1 VRGTRLA
8 VQFGGA
14 AGTLASLGAD
24 GARVRALLA
33 EELGLADPPLPWHTE
48 RLRVID
54 VGTVAARACAALSK
68 IARDVTLL
76 GQTEVGEVAGNQ
88 VAAVAI
94 LGCARQAPG
103 LLATLLACAE
113 QEHQRA
119 AGAWH
124 AEWQPYGHLLELA
137 ASAAAWARDLVV
149 HLDVDTAR
157 MAANLAEAGGQPFAE
172 RVTALLRGSLGAP
185 QAHDLVTTAAAKSA
199 SSGVPF
205 RDVLLTTPEIEDTL
219 TRAGISQARVEAAL
233 DPAGYLGSCEA
244 FITAALD
251 AHAGQGT

>member
-1 VRGTRLA
+1 VT
-8 VQFGGA
+8 
-14 AGTLASLGAD
+14 
-24 GARVRALLA
+24 
-33 EELGLADPPLPWHTE
+33 
-48 RLRVID
+48 
-54 VGTVAARACAALSK
+54 ARACAALSK

-76 GQTEVGEVAGNQ
+76 AQTEVGEVKGNP

-103 LLATLLACAE
+103 LLATLVACAE

-137 ASAAAWARDLVV
+137 GSAALWARDLLV
-149 HLDVDTAR
+149 HLDVDKAR
-157 MAANLAEAGGQPFAE
+157 MAANLAGAGGLPLAE
-172 RVTALLRGSLGAP
+172 RVTELLSGPLGAP
-185 QAHDLVTTAAAKSA
+185 QAYDLVAAAAARSA

-205 RDVLLTTPEIEDTL
+205 GDALLATPEIEDTL
-219 TRAGISQARVEAAL
+219 TRAGISHARVEAAL
-233 DPAGYLGSCEA
+233 DPSGYLGSSEA

-251 AHAGQGT
+251 AHARQEA